1 MVKYGYNVF
10 KATIEFTE
18 TKRFLALEEIQIV
31 CVDIYSRVLRQPRK
45 IRVFFFI
52 IPIVIIFV
60 YVMNESLI

>member
-1 MVKYGYNVF
+1 MVIDGYNVL

-18 TKRFLALEEIQIV
+18 TKRLSALEEIQIV

-45 IRVFFFI
+45 IRIFLFI

-60 YVMNESLI
+60 YVMNE